1 DTFLSVH
8 GGITNAHHPWVGFDT
23 AHFNDYW
30 PSEFDP
36 YLVSQHLIS
45 QRAISSFCTPVR
57 HWTPE
62 CVAIE
67 ASLLAKQIAEINEAT
82 NE

>member
-1 DTFLSVH
+1 M
-8 GGITNAHHPWVGFDT
+8 GFDT

-36 YLVSQHLIS
+36 YLVSQ

-62 CVAIE
+62 YVAIE